1 MNTTTKFIGALSLLP
16 LLVSQAVHAQMVP
29 AIEPV
34 AYEADVM
41 TGVLM
46 DLPVTLTGAEQEALK
61 HVRRWRNNPDK
72 PAPAEDGGVVYT
84 FGATLPTILC
94 APGKV
99 CAIWLEPGETI
110 VKNGLHVGDPK
121 RVILDLSKMGNRD
134 VIVVKITQTG
144 ITSNI
149 IINTDRRS
157 YTIQAKGTKNE
168 YIPYIEFVY
177 PENMNRVLDKYHA
190 AIATGERNKILP
202 NGQRLDKLD
211 FNYRISGDNPR
222 WKPIRVYS
230 DGRQMTIQFPSAHFE
245 HGAPALAGL
254 GDPGGVFSDPS
265 YEVVNY
271 RPGPDGDTYIVDKLL
286 DHAVLVSGAGK
297 NQVRVDIEYIG
308 GNGK

>member
-1 MNTTTKFIGALSLLP
+1 MNTKKVIGVLALLP
-16 LLVSQAVHAQMVP
+16 LLVGQAVQAQMVP
-29 AIEPV
+29 EIEPV
-34 AYEADVM
+34 AYEADM
-41 TGVLM
+41 MAGILM
-46 DLPVTLTGAEQEALK
+46 DLPVTLTGAEKEALK

-84 FGATLPTILC
+84 FGSTLPTILC
-94 APGKV
+94 APGQV
-99 CAIWLEPGETI
+99 CAIWLEPGEAI
-110 VKNGLHVGDPK
+110 LKNGLHVGDPK
-121 RVILDLSKMGNRD
+121 RVKLDLSKMGDRD
-134 VIVVKITQTG
+134 VVIVKITQTG

-157 YTIQAKGTKNE
+157 YTIQAKGTKTE

-190 AIATGERNKILP
+190 EKAKGERNKTMS

-211 FNYRISGDNPR
+211 FNYRISGDNPK

-254 GDPGGVFSDPS
+254 GGPGGAFSDPE
-265 YEVVNY
+265 YDVVNY

-286 DHAVLVSGAGK
+286 DRAVLVSGSGK
-297 NQVRVDIEYIG
+297 SQVRVDIEYTG
-308 GNGK
+308 GNKK